1 MRFSLIKMLIISFF
15 LLCFIPIKSIVSR
28 SFINFLSLL
37 PNFIVSSSSI
47 VSVTFLNYSKSTLFS
62 FKIFKIFSSFKSTS
76 FCSIFSTFSI
86 SSYTS
91 NFSSIALLS
100 DIDSSLSLSLISM
113 IYSCTTSSYDED
125 D

>member
-47 VSVTFLNYSKSTLFS
+47 DSVTFLNYSKSTLFS

-76 FCSIFSTFSI
+76 LCSKFSTFSI

-91 NFSSIALLS
+91 NFSSIALS